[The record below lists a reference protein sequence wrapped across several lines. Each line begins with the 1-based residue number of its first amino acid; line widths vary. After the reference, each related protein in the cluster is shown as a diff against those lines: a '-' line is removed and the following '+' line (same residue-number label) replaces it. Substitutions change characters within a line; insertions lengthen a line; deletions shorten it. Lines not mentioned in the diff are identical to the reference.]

1 MAEYGAGLSIANWFV
16 AALKVVGAGIAV
28 LSVAARPPLS
38 PRLMNLSIWAAA
50 GTLGIYALGSIVQ
63 LVGMASGLAGS
74 PDQITPAGIVYVL
87 GFLLAA
93 VGFVALAVSHSSRAG
108 LGVRVA
114 LGGAFGGVIILGLIL
129 FGLPILLSAL
139 GVFPAD
145 G

>member
-28 LSVAARPPLS
+28 LSVAPRPPLS

-50 GTLGIYALGSIVQ
+50 GTLGIYALGSLVQ
-63 LVGMASGLAGS
+63 LIGMASGLAGS
-74 PDQITPAGIVYVL
+74 PDQITPAGIAYVA

-93 VGFVALAVSHSSRAG
+93 VGFNALAVSHSRRAG
-108 LGVRVA
+108 LGVGLAFAGV
-114 LGGAFGGVIILGLIL
+114 FGGVVVLGVIL
-129 FGLPILLSAL
+129 FALPKLLSAL
-139 GVFPAD
+139 GIFPAD